1 MGTLDAA
8 EIVTPPND
16 SWEAWTM
23 GCPFE
28 KENGTVYRLKGFEPT
43 KDEFVR
49 IGFRV
54 REQNC
59 NFRGGCHG
67 GWIATLCDIAMGRN
81 VHAVVGET
89 GTPTMSMTV
98 DFVRGAVA
106 GDWLES
112 RARVVRRTRRVIF
125 MEASLIGPKGEVAHC
140 SGLFAAPNPE
150 S

>member
-1 MGTLDAA
+1 MTDAA
-8 EIVTPPND
+8 NEGAPDD
-16 SWEAWTM
+16 SWEAWSM

-28 KENGTVYRLKGFEPT
+28 GVNGTVFRVKDFVPT
-43 KDEFVR
+43 DDEYVR

-54 REQNC
+54 RAENC

-67 GWIATLCDIAMGRN
+67 GWISTLCDISMGRN
-81 VHAVVGET
+81 VHAVLGGQT

-112 RARVVRRTRRVIF
+112 RARIVRRTRRVVF
-125 MEASLIGPKGEVAHC
+125 VETKLIGPNGVVARA
-140 SGLFAAPNPE
+140 SGLFATPNPE